1 MKWTVGRRLMV
12 AFFLLAV
19 LMAAIG
25 AFSLYN
31 LRQLNASTEE
41 ILREHQPSLTDMA
54 TIESSA
60 LFHSL
65 KVDQYVTTGNRAHLR
80 AVEDLQNRVETS
92 LADLEARAH
101 SSEDQQLVQKIRE
114 AYETYVSLSDE
125 LQAFY
130 QLHPDDT
137 ASIEGRQMRVS
148 ALLENALLANADAL
162 YEAKQGEAQALIQ
175 ANRELYLTYVRI
187 TIVSSLVLTVL
198 AIGLS
203 IFISRSIIVPIGQLV
218 RVTQR
223 VTGGDLT
230 ARAQVGTSDEIG
242 TLADAFNAMAAQL
255 QEMIGSLERR
265 VAERTQSLET
275 AAEVARATTS
285 VLDPDQLLRQVVD
298 LARERFNLYY
308 VGLFLLDEE
317 RKFAVL
323 RAGTGEAGQQMLAQ
337 RHRLEVGG
345 DSMIGQCVARSEA
358 RIALDVGEEAA
369 RFDSPFLPATRSE
382 MALPLRSRGRVIG
395 AMTVQSV
402 EEAAFNEADI
412 AVMQTMADQVAVA
425 IDNAQLFVETQA
437 ALTAME
443 ATHRRYLGQAWTEY
457 VHSRAVSGYEYSKEH
472 GQTQAKVAPLSGEV
486 LPEVRQVT
494 MDLHPVVRNSDGD
507 TGQAK
512 ESSSSVLVAPIVLR
526 GQPIGALGFRQVEGS
541 RQWSADDVAL
551 AETLAEQL
559 ALALENTRLLEETQ
573 HRAAREQLIGQVTA
587 RIRESLDLETVLKT
601 AAGEMRQALGLNKL
615 TVRLATRETDNGSP
629 PR

>member
-1 MKWTVGRRLMV
+1 MKWTVGRRLMLS
-12 AFFLLAV
+12 FFLLAV
-19 LMAAIG
+19 LMVAIG

-80 AVEDLQNRVETS
+80 AVEDLRNRVEVS
-92 LADLEARAH
+92 LTDLEARSH
-101 SSEDQQLVQKIRE
+101 SPEDQQLVQKIRE
-114 AYETYVSLSDE
+114 AYATYVSLSDE
-125 LQAFY
+125 LQTFY

-148 ALLENALLANADAL
+148 ALLENALLSNADAM
-162 YEAKQGEAQALIQ
+162 YEAKQSQAQALIQ
-175 ANRELYLTYVRI
+175 ANRELYLVYVRI
-187 TIVSSLVLTVL
+187 TVISSLVLTLL
-198 AIGLS
+198 AVGLS
-203 IFISRSIIVPIGQLV
+203 IFISRSIILPIRQLV
-218 RVTQR
+218 EATQR
-223 VTGGDLT
+223 IAGGDLA
-230 ARAQVGTSDEIG
+230 ARAQVETSDEIG
-242 TLADAFNAMAAQL
+242 TLAGTFNAMAAQL
-255 QEMIGSLERR
+255 QEVIGTLEQR
-265 VAERTQSLET
+265 VAERTQGLKT

-285 VLDPDQLLRQVVD
+285 VLDPDHLLRQVVD

-337 RHRLEVGG
+337 GHKLEMGG
-345 DSMIGQCVARSEA
+345 DSMVGQCVARSEA

-369 RFDSPFLPATRSE
+369 RFDNPFLPETRSE

-402 EEAAFNEADI
+402 REAAFDEADV

-425 IDNAQLFVETQA
+425 IDNAQLFAQTQA
-437 ALTAME
+437 ALQEME
-443 ATHRRYLGQAWTEY
+443 ATQRRYLGQAWSKYT
-457 VHSRAVSGYEYSKEH
+457 HSGMVSGYKYSKEY
-472 GQTQAKVAPLSGEV
+472 GQTQAAVVPLGDEA
-486 LPEVRQVT
+486 LPEVQQAIMELR
-494 MDLHPVVRNSDGD
+494 PVVGNSDGD
-507 TGQAK
+507 TDQAR
-512 ESSSSVLVAPIVLR
+512 ESSSTVLVAPIVLR
-526 GQPIGALGFRQVEGS
+526 GQPIGALGFKHGEGD
-541 RQWSADDVAL
+541 RQWTADDVAL
-551 AETLAEQL
+551 AETIAEEL

-573 HRAAREQLIGQVTA
+573 RRAAREQLLGQVTA
-587 RIRESLDLETVLKT
+587 RMRESLDLETILKT
-601 AAGEMRQALGLNKL
+601 AAGEMRQVLGLDRL
-615 TVRLATRETDNGSP
+615 IVRLAAKEIHNESTSH
-629 PR
+629 

>member
-1 MKWTVGRRLMV
+1 MKWTVGRRLMLS
-12 AFFLLAV
+12 FFLLAV

-80 AVEDLQNRVETS
+80 AVEGLHNRVEAS
-92 LADLEARAH
+92 LTDLEARAH
-101 SSEDQQLVQKIRE
+101 SPEDQQLVQKIRE

-125 LQAFY
+125 LQTFY

-162 YEAKQGEAQALIQ
+162 YEAKQSEAQALIQ
-175 ANRELYLTYVRI
+175 ANRELYLAYVRI
-187 TIVSSLVLTVL
+187 TVISSLVLTLL

-203 IFISRSIIVPIGQLV
+203 IFISRSIILPIGQLV
-218 RVTQR
+218 GATQR
-223 VTGGDLT
+223 ITGGDLT
-230 ARAQVGTSDEIG
+230 ARAQVETGDEIG
-242 TLADAFNAMAAQL
+242 TLAGTFNAMAAQL
-255 QEMIGSLERR
+255 QEVIGTLEQR
-265 VAERTQSLET
+265 VAERTQGLKT

-308 VGLFLLDEE
+308 VGLFLLGEE

-337 RHRLEVGG
+337 GHRLEVGG

-369 RFDSPFLPATRSE
+369 RFDNPFLPETRSE

-402 EEAAFNEADI
+402 QEAAFDEADI
-412 AVMQTMADQVAVA
+412 AVMQTMTDQVAVA
-425 IDNAQLFVETQA
+425 IDNAQLFAQTQA
-437 ALTAME
+437 ALQEME
-443 ATHRRYLGQAWTEY
+443 ATQRRYLGQAWSEY
-457 VHSRAVSGYEYSKEH
+457 AHSGAVSGYEYSKEY
-472 GQTQAKVAPLSGEV
+472 GQTQAEVVPLGDEA
-486 LPEVRQVT
+486 LPEVQQAIMELRS
-494 MDLHPVVRNSDGD
+494 VVGNSDGD
-507 TGQAK
+507 PGQAR
-512 ESSSSVLVAPIVLR
+512 ESSSTVLVAPIVLR
-526 GQPIGALGFRQVEGS
+526 GQPIGALGFRHGERD

-551 AETLAEQL
+551 AETIAEEL

-573 HRAAREQLIGQVTA
+573 RRAAREQLIGQVTA
-587 RIRESLDLETVLKT
+587 RMREILDVDSILKT
-601 AAGEMRQALGLNKL
+601 AVREIGEALQLHDM
-615 TVRLATRETDNGSP
+615 TIRLEMDGDSA
-629 PR
+629 

>member
-80 AVEDLQNRVETS
+80 AVEDLRNRVEAS

-101 SSEDQQLVQKIRE
+101 SPEDRQLVQKIRE

-125 LQAFY
+125 LQTFY

-137 ASIEGRQMRVS
+137 ASIEGRQMRVA
-148 ALLENALLANADAL
+148 ALLENSLLANADAL
-162 YEAKQGEAQALIQ
+162 YEAKQSEAQDLIR
-175 ANRELYLTYVRI
+175 ANRDLYLTYVRI
-187 TIVSSLVLTVL
+187 TVISSLVLTIL

-218 RVTQR
+218 GVTQR
-223 VTGGDLT
+223 ITGGDLT
-230 ARAQVGTSDEIG
+230 ARSQVETGDEIG
-242 TLADAFNAMAAQL
+242 TLAGTFNAMAAQL
-255 QEMIGSLERR
+255 QEVIGTLEQR
-265 VAERTQSLET
+265 VAERTQGLKT

-337 RHRLEVGG
+337 GHRLEVGG
-345 DSMIGQCVARSEA
+345 ASMIGQCVARSEA

-369 RFDSPFLPATRSE
+369 HFDNPFLPETRSE

-402 EEAAFNEADI
+402 QEAAFDEADVT
-412 AVMQTMADQVAVA
+412 VMQTLADQVAVA
-425 IDNAQLFVETQA
+425 IDNAQLFAETQA
-437 ALTAME
+437 ALREME
-443 ATHRRYLGQAWTEY
+443 AAQRRYLGQAWSEY
-457 VHSRAVSGYEYSKEH
+457 ARSGAVSGYEYSKEY
-472 GQTQAKVAPLSGEV
+472 GQAHAEVVPLGGEA
-486 LPEVRQVT
+486 LPEVQQAIMNLR
-494 MDLHPVVRNSDGD
+494 PVVGNSDGD
-507 TGQAK
+507 PGQTR

-526 GQPIGALGFRQVEGS
+526 GQPIGALGFRQVGED

-551 AETLAEQL
+551 AETIAEEL

-573 HRAAREQLIGQVTA
+573 RRAARERLTGQVA
-587 RIRESLDLETVLKT
+587 GHMREILDVDSVLKT
-601 AAGEMRQALGLNKL
+601 AVREIGETLQLHDI
-615 TVRLATRETDNGSP
+615 TIRLEMDGDSA
-629 PR
+629 

>member
-1 MKWTVGRRLMV
+1 MKWTVGRRLMLS
-12 AFFLLAV
+12 FFLLAV
-19 LMAAIG
+19 LMVAIG

-80 AVEDLQNRVETS
+80 AVEDLRNRVEAS
-92 LADLEARAH
+92 LADLEAR
-101 SSEDQQLVQKIRE
+101 SPSPEDQQLVQKIRE
-114 AYETYVSLSDE
+114 AYATYVSLSDE
-125 LQAFY
+125 LQTFY
-130 QLHPDDT
+130 QLHPDDR

-162 YEAKQGEAQALIQ
+162 YEAKQSQAQALIQ
-175 ANRELYLTYVRI
+175 ANRELYLVYVRI
-187 TIVSSLVLTVL
+187 TVISSLVLTLL
-198 AIGLS
+198 AVGLS
-203 IFISRSIIVPIGQLV
+203 IFISRSIILPIRQLV
-218 RVTQR
+218 DATQR
-223 VTGGDLT
+223 IAGGDLA
-230 ARAQVGTSDEIG
+230 ARAQVETSDEIG
-242 TLADAFNAMAAQL
+242 TLAGTFNAMAAQL
-255 QEMIGSLERR
+255 QEVIGTLEQR
-265 VAERTQSLET
+265 VAERTQGLKT

-308 VGLFLLDEE
+308 VGLFLLEEE

-323 RAGTGEAGQQMLAQ
+323 RAGTGEAGQQMLEQ
-337 RHRLEVGG
+337 GHKLEMGG
-345 DSMIGQCVARSEA
+345 DSMVGQCVARSEA

-369 RFDSPFLPATRSE
+369 RFDNPFLPETRSE

-402 EEAAFNEADI
+402 QEAAFDEADV

-425 IDNAQLFVETQA
+425 IDNAQLFAQTQA
-437 ALTAME
+437 ALQEME
-443 ATHRRYLGQAWTEY
+443 ATQRRYLGQAWSEY
-457 VHSRAVSGYEYSKEH
+457 THGGVVSGYEYSKEY
-472 GQTQAKVAPLSGEV
+472 GQTQAAVVPLGDEA
-486 LPEVRQVT
+486 LPEVQQAIMELRS
-494 MDLHPVVRNSDGD
+494 VVGNSDGD
-507 TGQAK
+507 TPQER
-512 ESSSSVLVAPIVLR
+512 ESSSTVLVAPIVLR
-526 GQPIGALGFRQVEGS
+526 GQPIGALGFKHREGD

-551 AETLAEQL
+551 AETIAEEL

-573 HRAAREQLIGQVTA
+573 RRAAREQLLGQVTA
-587 RIRESLDLETVLKT
+587 RMRESLDLETILKT
-601 AAGEMRQALGLNKL
+601 AAGEMRQVLGLDRL
-615 TVRLATRETDNGSP
+615 VVRLATKEMHNESTP
-629 PR
+629 H

>member
-12 AFFLLAV
+12 SFFFLAV

-41 ILREHQPSLTDMA
+41 ILLENQPSLTDMA

-80 AVEDLQNRVETS
+80 AVEDLRNRVEAS
-92 LADLEARAH
+92 LADLEARAR
-101 SSEDQQLVQKIRE
+101 SPEDQQLVQKIRE

-125 LQAFY
+125 LQTFY

-137 ASIEGRQMRVS
+137 ASIEGRQMRVA
-148 ALLENALLANADAL
+148 ALLENSLLASADAL
-162 YEAKQGEAQALIQ
+162 YEAKQSEAQTLIQ
-175 ANRELYLTYVRI
+175 ANRALYLTYVRI
-187 TIVSSLVLTVL
+187 TVISSLVLTIL

-218 RVTQR
+218 ETTQR
-223 VTGGDLT
+223 IAGGDLA
-230 ARAQVGTSDEIG
+230 ARAKVGTSDEIG
-242 TLADAFNAMAAQL
+242 TLAGTFNAMAAQL
-255 QEMIGSLERR
+255 QEVVGTLEQR
-265 VAERTQSLET
+265 VAERTQGLKT

-308 VGLFLLDEE
+308 VGLFLLDKE

-323 RAGTGEAGQQMLAQ
+323 RAGTGEAGQQMLV
-337 RHRLEVGG
+337 HGHKLEVGG

-358 RIALDVGEEAA
+358 RIALDVGEESAH
-369 RFDSPFLPATRSE
+369 FDNPFLPETRSE

-395 AMTVQSV
+395 AMTVQSMQ
-402 EEAAFNEADI
+402 EAAFDEADV
-412 AVMQTMADQVAVA
+412 AVMQTLADQVAVA
-425 IDNAQLFVETQA
+425 IDNAQLFAETQA
-437 ALTAME
+437 ALQEME
-443 ATHRRYLGQAWTEY
+443 ATQRRYLGQAWSEY
-457 VHSRAVSGYEYSKEH
+457 ARSGAVSGYEYSKEY
-472 GQTQAKVAPLSGEV
+472 GQAQAEVVPLGDEA
-486 LPEVRQVT
+486 LPEVQQAIMNLRPG
-494 MDLHPVVRNSDGD
+494 LGNSDGD
-507 TGQAK
+507 HGQTG
-512 ESSSSVLVAPIVLR
+512 ESASSVLVAPIVLR
-526 GQPIGALGFRQVEGS
+526 GQPIGALGFRQAEGD

-551 AETLAEQL
+551 AETIAEEL
-559 ALALENTRLLEETQ
+559 ALAMENTRLLEETQ
-573 HRAAREQLIGQVTA
+573 RRAARERLTGQVA
-587 RIRESLDLETVLKT
+587 GHMREILDVDSVLRT
-601 AAGEMRQALGLNKL
+601 AAREIGEALQLHDLSIQLEMDGDS
-615 TVRLATRETDNGSP
+615 V
-629 PR
+629 